1 MPGDPEVVSSFCCGT
16 NYNSDKQDEAIAD
29 MYRWCDSDRKRIN
42 AGPGGGNLFTSGPH
56 EIPKVEHLFQ
66 EDKWASPLQWARGQG
81 PYQVD
86 EEWSKIKGL
95 LGGRGTND
103 NVLVTLQWLWL
114 EFYKQPFRVCN
125 LTGWS
130 RGAVTTIAIANAM
143 HLAGFT
149 NLGVRVNIFAY
160 DPVPGG
166 INDFG
171 GGGFET
177 TGRAPIETL
186 SPIVSECQSILM
198 ENVGGLKGS
207 LFKCIK
213 PSETAVN
220 QHRIYPLPGG
230 HSDCVEWNRSRNPA
244 GRIGLSLGVNF
255 MSEKGTSFAAAG
267 NEKVLADIQMLE
279 EYSKLRRDW
288 LESCK
293 WNPKN
298 REVTY
303 WRSGTIVNQ
312 YRENIYFINHH
323 HFDVFRRVLPEI
335 YDAAANS
342 KMIDTG
348 TLAAAKTKCP
358 LTIPVLRYLKV
369 VRDPSSR
376 AADQYEDTA
385 FEIEVK
391 PDMGETN
398 QSLQPLQNALVNARA
413 YNKTNP
419 PAQTTKVWTLD
430 EWKSA
435 SSVIFGSRRDQ
446 VAEIDRLLP
455 IYHQA
460 GRWNQIGQFRIL
472 FPMAAQIASHLTEK
486 GIRSDRHVEMA
497 QLGRQVVHALQNVP
511 VTGRPVG

>member
-1 MPGDPEVVSSFCCGT
+1 M
-16 NYNSDKQDEAIAD
+16 
-29 MYRWCDSDRKRIN
+29 R
-42 AGPGGGNLFTSGPH
+42 
-56 EIPKVEHLFQ
+56 
-66 EDKWASPLQWARGQG
+66 
-81 PYQVD
+81 
-86 EEWSKIKGL
+86 
-95 LGGRGTND
+95 
-103 NVLVTLQWLWL
+103 
-114 EFYKQPFRVCN
+114 
-125 LTGWS
+125 
-130 RGAVTTIAIANAM
+130 
-143 HLAGFT
+143 
-149 NLGVRVNIFAY
+149 
-160 DPVPGG
+160 
-166 INDFG
+166 
-171 GGGFET
+171 
-177 TGRAPIETL
+177 
-186 SPIVSECQSILM
+186 
-198 ENVGGLKGS
+198 
-207 LFKCIK
+207 
-213 PSETAVN
+213 
-220 QHRIYPLPGG
+220 
-230 HSDCVEWNRSRNPA
+230 
-244 GRIGLSLGVNF
+244 
-255 MSEKGTSFAAAG
+255 EKGTSFAAAG
-267 NEKVLADIQMLE
+267 NEKVLADIPMLE

-312 YRENIYFINHH
+312 FRENIYFINPH

-391 PDMGETN
+391 PDMGEIN

-419 PAQTTKVWTLD
+419 PAQTAKVWTLD

-435 SSVIFGSRRDQ
+435 SSVTFGSRRDQ

-472 FPMAAQIASHLTEK
+472 FPMAAQIASHLTGK
-486 GIRSDRHVEMA
+486 GIKSDRHIEMA
-497 QLGRQVVHALQNVP
+497 QLGRQVLHALQNVP
-511 VTGRPVG
+511 VTGRPVR

>member
-1 MPGDPEVVSSFCCGT
+1 MPGDPEVVSIFCCGT
-16 NYNSDKQDEAIAD
+16 KSHRDSEGEAVAD
-29 MYRWCDSDRKRIN
+29 MYRWCDSDRKWIN
-42 AGPGGGNLFTSGPH
+42 DGPGSGNWFTSGTH
-56 EIPKVEHLFQ
+56 EIPKVEHLFK

-86 EEWSKIKGL
+86 EEWGKIKGM

-103 NVLVTLQWLWL
+103 NVILTLQWLWL
-114 EFYKQPFRVCN
+114 EFHKRPFRVCN

-143 HLAGFT
+143 HLAGFGRE
-149 NLGVRVNIFAY
+149 GVRVNIFAY
-160 DPVPGG
+160 DPVPGDS
-166 INDFG
+166 NDFG
-171 GGGFET
+171 GGSFET
-177 TGRAPIETL
+177 SGRAPIETL
-186 SPIVSECQSILM
+186 SPIVSQYHSILM

-207 LFKCIK
+207 VFKCIS
-213 PSETAVN
+213 PSETALT
-220 QHRIYPLPGG
+220 QHRTYPLPGG
-230 HSDCVEWNRSRNPA
+230 HGDCVKWTKSRNPA
-244 GRIGLSLGVNF
+244 GKIGLSLGVNF
-255 MSEKGTSFAAAG
+255 MREKGTSFAAAG
-267 NEKVLADIQMLE
+267 NEKVLADIPMLE

-312 YRENIYFINHH
+312 FRENIYFINPH

-369 VRDPSSR
+369 LRDPSSR

-385 FEIEVK
+385 FEIEVL
-391 PDMGETN
+391 PDMGEINRYLPNLRDALRGSTN
-398 QSLQPLQNALVNARA
+398 

-419 PAQTTKVWTLD
+419 PAQTAKVWTLD

-435 SSVIFGSRRDQ
+435 SSVMFGSRRDQ

-460 GRWNQIGQFRIL
+460 GRWNQIGQYRIL
-472 FPMAAQIASHLTEK
+472 FPIAAQIASHLTGK
-486 GIRSDRHVEMA
+486 GVRSDRHMEMA
-497 QLGRQVVHALQNVP
+497 QLGRQVLHALQNVP
-511 VTGRPVG
+511 VTGRP

>member
-1 MPGDPEVVSSFCCGT
+1 MPGDPEVVSIFCCGT

-220 QHRIYPLPGG
+220 QHRTYPLPGG

-430 EWKSA
+430 EWKNA